1 MGRLSLFSATSWQAR
16 SKLLRKHFW
25 TLGKQQKVSKP
36 PKERTTQMAT
46 MVSIFKA
53 RAVFPPVES
62 LPRSYFLGH
71 HAAGLSK
78 MNTLLSQ
85 IDLIVE
91 CRDYRVPLTSR
102 NPLFEQ
108 SLAGRE
114 RIIIYTKRDLGSNNK
129 PADKEVSFVSLWPPA
144 RLLLTWFAERKH
156 HSQMAQTLRGPLLRP
171 QRQEGHSQSPS
182 LRSSLLREQHVLDR
196 FAHHGRWHAQ
206 CWKIFAAQRS
216 AKRRSRKGESGTH
229 RRSARCHAQDFNKRQ
244 DHRQHRR
251 WRGRILA
258 RYSWCLYTL
267 RPRCRSH
274 AEACPVRQCQRHHY
288 PTCHSCRLSPLSC
301 QPDRSHPLQGIL
313 SAYERHHRTA
323 QCHCT

>member
-1 MGRLSLFSATSWQAR
+1 MGRLSLLSATSWQAR

-36 PKERTTQMAT
+36 PKERTTHMAT

-129 PADKEVSFVSLWPPA
+129 PADKEVSFVSLRPPA
-144 RLLLTWFAERKH
+144 RLLLTF
-156 HSQMAQTLRGPLLRP
+156 
-171 QRQEGHSQSPS
+171 
-182 LRSSLLREQHVLDR
+182 
-196 FAHHGRWHAQ
+196 
-206 CWKIFAAQRS
+206 
-216 AKRRSRKGESGTH
+216 
-229 RRSARCHAQDFNKRQ
+229 
-244 DHRQHRR
+244 
-251 WRGRILA
+251 
-258 RYSWCLYTL
+258 
-267 RPRCRSH
+267 
-274 AEACPVRQCQRHHY
+274 
-288 PTCHSCRLSPLSC
+288 
-301 QPDRSHPLQGIL
+301 
-313 SAYERHHRTA
+313 
-323 QCHCT
+323 

>member
-16 SKLLRKHFW
+16 SKLLRKHLW
-25 TLGKQQKVSKP
+25 TLGKQQKVSKL
-36 PKERTTQMAT
+36 PKARSIPMAT
-46 MVSIFKA
+46 TMAAIFKA

-129 PADKEVSFVSLWPPA
+129 PADKEVGFPLSIYPPSSNMVCREKTSFANGTNPP
-144 RLLLTWFAERKH
+144 
-156 HSQMAQTLRGPLLRP
+156 
-171 QRQEGHSQSPS
+171 
-182 LRSSLLREQHVLDR
+182 RSSSPTT
-196 FAHHGRWHAQ
+196 
-206 CWKIFAAQRS
+206 KIRKTY
-216 AKRRSRKGESGTH
+216 AKS
-229 RRSARCHAQDFNKRQ
+229 
-244 DHRQHRR
+244 
-251 WRGRILA
+251 
-258 RYSWCLYTL
+258 
-267 RPRCRSH
+267 
-274 AEACPVRQCQRHHY
+274 
-288 PTCHSCRLSPLSC
+288 
-301 QPDRSHPLQGIL
+301 
-313 SAYERHHRTA
+313 
-323 QCHCT
+323 